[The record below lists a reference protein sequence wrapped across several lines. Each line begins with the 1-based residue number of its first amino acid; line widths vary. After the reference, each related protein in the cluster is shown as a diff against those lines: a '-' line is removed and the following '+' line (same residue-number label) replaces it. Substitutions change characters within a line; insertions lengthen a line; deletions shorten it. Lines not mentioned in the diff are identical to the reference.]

1 MNLIVLGP
9 PGAGKGTQA
18 RRLAEARGL
27 IQLSTGEML
36 RAAVAE
42 GSNIGMRAQSVMEQ
56 GGLVSD
62 EIVIGIVSDRL
73 DQPDVQDGF
82 VLDGFP
88 RTIDQAV
95 ILNDLLRDKGMT
107 IDAVVAIEV
116 DDDALVGRIT
126 GRYTCAKCDKGYH
139 DEFEKPKIAGVCD
152 SCGATEFTRRA
163 DDNEK
168 TVRSRLRA
176 YHELTKPLLA
186 FYGKMGNLRTVDG
199 MATIDD
205 VTKLIGEALSA

>member
-18 RRLAEARGL
+18 RRLAVARGY

-42 GSNIGMRAQSVMEQ
+42 GSNIGMRAKSVMEQ

-73 DQPDVQDGF
+73 DKKDIQDGF

-88 RTIDQAV
+88 RTIDQAL
-95 ILNDLLRDKGMT
+95 ILNDLLDDKGMK
-107 IDAVVAIEV
+107 IDAVIAIEV
-116 DDDALVGRIT
+116 EDDALVGRIT

-139 DEFEKPKIAGVCD
+139 DIFEKPKVEGVCD
-152 SCGATEFTRRA
+152 VCGSTEFTRRA
-163 DDNEK
+163 DDNEV
-168 TVRSRLRA
+168 TVRSRLSA
-176 YHELTKPLLA
+176 YHEQTAPLLEY
-186 FYGKMGNLRTVDG
+186 YGKLGNLLTVDG
-199 MATIDD
+199 MAAIDD
-205 VTKLIGEALSA
+205 VTKQIEEVLPA